1 MEHEVTSNRPQIN
14 IKTANRTQLP
24 ERSCLSS
31 KSRGS
36 TTGYAASTRSNKQE
50 KKKTRFEDDQE
61 EAKYKVYLKHV
72 NMLNQMKTYLAQ
84 MHKGMSKDVV
94 KKLVVSIKKMEQEL
108 VFYENNWHLFKN
120 PNFDE
125 ESPDKIG
132 IDD

>member
-1 MEHEVTSNRPQIN
+1 M
-14 IKTANRTQLP
+14 
-24 ERSCLSS
+24 
-31 KSRGS
+31 
-36 TTGYAASTRSNKQE
+36 QE
-50 KKKTRFEDDQE
+50 KKKTRFEDDGE

-72 NMLNQMKTYLAQ
+72 NMLNQMKSYLAQ
-84 MHKGMSKDVV
+84 MHKGMSKEVV

-132 IDD
+132 VEDQQDEGKTGFAQSFIWFTFLNEFNYDMLREIRI